1 MISIRSIRL
10 SLRFIVPLVIALT
23 LLAYAVV
30 PLVDKLNLRWSVR
43 DMDIRSRLIANTLH
57 DPLDELLHQG
67 NKARINT
74 LLLRAIQDER
84 LLAIGY
90 CDGNSKL
97 LYRTPTF
104 PESLGCSSA
113 LSLLNKG
120 ASPLLLL
127 PQGAVHVAIHPMD
140 QDGVQN
146 GSLIL
151 VHDMSFVERR
161 SADTRRYIIL
171 LFAVLGVIISVITVF
186 VAHLSWRGWMDGV
199 RAMLRG
205 EGILKPF
212 SQPAVASE
220 LQPLVGDLRTLLR
233 TLDAKRRFADDAT
246 ITWSPDSLRKLLHK
260 ELAGERIIVV
270 SNREPYIHIR
280 EGERIE
286 VHRPASG
293 LVTAVEPVVRA
304 CSGTWIAHGGGAA
317 DRETVDKYDRV
328 QVPPEHPEYTLR
340 RIWLTKQEENGYYYG
355 FANEGLWPL
364 CHIAHVRPIFRST
377 DWRQYVAINQRFA
390 DAVVTEADS

>member
-1 MISIRSIRL
+1 MISIRSLRL
-10 SLRFIVPLVIALT
+10 SLRFILPLVIALT

-30 PLVDKLNLRWSVR
+30 PLVDKLTLRWAVR

-57 DPLDELLHQG
+57 DPLAELLQQG
-67 NKARINT
+67 NKAKINA

-84 LLAIGY
+84 LLALGF
-90 CDGNSKL
+90 CDGSGKL

-104 PESLGCSSA
+104 PKSLGCSSTT
-113 LSLLNKG
+113 SMI
-120 ASPLLLL
+120 SPLHKL
-127 PQGAVHVAIHPMD
+127 PKGAVHVATHPMEFE
-140 QDGVQN
+140 GVQS

-161 SADTRRYIIL
+161 SADTRRYIIM

-212 SQPAVASE
+212 SQPAVPSE

-233 TLDAKRRFADDAT
+233 TLDEGRRFADDAT
-246 ITWSPDSLRKLLHK
+246 VTWSPDSLRKLLHK
-260 ELAGERIIVV
+260 QLAGERIIVV
-270 SNREPYIHIR
+270 SNREPYIHTR
-280 EGERIE
+280 KEERIE

-293 LVTAVEPVVRA
+293 LVTAVEPVMRA
-304 CSGTWIAHGGGAA
+304 CS
-317 DRETVDKYDRV
+317 
-328 QVPPEHPEYTLR
+328 
-340 RIWLTKQEENGYYYG
+340 
-355 FANEGLWPL
+355 
-364 CHIAHVRPIFRST
+364 
-377 DWRQYVAINQRFA
+377 
-390 DAVVTEADS
+390 